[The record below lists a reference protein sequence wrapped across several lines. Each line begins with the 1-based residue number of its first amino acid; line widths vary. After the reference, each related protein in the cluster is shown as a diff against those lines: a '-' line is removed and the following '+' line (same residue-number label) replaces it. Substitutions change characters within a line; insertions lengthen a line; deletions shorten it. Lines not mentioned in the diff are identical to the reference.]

1 MLLLGWNIYSK
12 KKKKSPPSPFSLFP
26 NTGCY
31 SSTLCPR
38 VTSPSQEALVSGSA
52 GISPTFLCETLSLKR
67 ETGLRNCSWRM
78 MLECSDGAQNLD
90 RTLITSLLIYF
101 HSQTGTDWGLQTRK
115 HQENEAGKG
124 KAAGMRTPAKPWDI
138 GACARLE
145 GLKTFDH
152 NREHSVS
159 EFSII
164 PSQLPRCIRLHRKF
178 SSPKKRKAWSRPP
191 NLTVL
196 YFLLCPW
203 GENTETSLQGIVAHK
218 DI

>member
-26 NTGCY
+26 NPGCH

-52 GISPTFLCETLSLKR
+52 GIGLTFLCETLSLKG
-67 ETGLRNCSWRM
+67 EIGLRNCSWWM

-101 HSQTGTDWGLQTRK
+101 HSQTGTDWGLQASE
-115 HQENEAGKG
+115 HQENEAGKW